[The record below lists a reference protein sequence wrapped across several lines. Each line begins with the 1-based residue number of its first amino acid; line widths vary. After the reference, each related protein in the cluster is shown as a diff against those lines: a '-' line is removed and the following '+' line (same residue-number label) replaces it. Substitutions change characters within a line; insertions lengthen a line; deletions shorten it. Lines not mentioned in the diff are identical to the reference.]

1 MLTAVLA
8 LIAGFIGLI
17 WGADKFVAGA
27 AASARKLGMSTF
39 MIGLTVVAFG
49 TSAPELLVAFS
60 AAMEDASGLAV
71 GNALG
76 SNLANIGLVLAVTA
90 LIARIPI
97 SKSLLRNELPLVLA
111 VTALAGYCLY
121 DANLSRSDGVVL
133 LAALVLTL
141 AWMIKGPKPE
151 PAEMAVDTEI
161 PGFGGRLMWVYL
173 IGGLLLLMASSEL
186 LVWGAKELAV
196 MWGVSQLVIGLT
208 VVAVGTSLP
217 ELAAAVMSAIRGHH
231 DMALGN
237 VMGSNIFNILAVL
250 AVPGLI
256 APVEFSDDVFR
267 RDYVAMAGIT
277 ILLAAILYIDAF
289 VRNQPQLGKL
299 AACILLASYATYY
312 YFLF

>member
-8 LIAGFIGLI
+8 LVLGFIGLI
-17 WGADKFVAGA
+17 WSADKFVAGA

-49 TSAPELLVAFS
+49 TSAPELLVAVS
-60 AAMEDASGLAV
+60 AAMDGASALAV

-90 LIARIPI
+90 LFARIPI
-97 SKSLLRNELPLVLA
+97 SKGLLRNELPLVLA

-121 DANLSRSDGVVL
+121 DSDLSRSDGVVL
-133 LAALVLTL
+133 LVALVLTL
-141 AWMIKGPKPE
+141 VWMVKGPK
-151 PAEMAVDTEI
+151 AEQAVDESDI
-161 PGFGGRLMWVYL
+161 PSVEGRLMWFYL
-173 IGGLLLLMASSEL
+173 VGGLLLLMISSEL
-186 LVWGAKELAV
+186 LVWGAKEVAL
-196 MWGVSQLVIGLT
+196 MLGVSQLIIGLT

-231 DMALGN
+231 GMALGN
-237 VMGSNIFNILAVL
+237 VMGSNIFNILAVM

-256 APVEFSDDVFR
+256 APVEFSSEVFR

-277 ILLAAILYIDAF
+277 LLLAIILYIDAF
-289 VRNQPQLGKL
+289 VRSQPRLGKL
-299 AACILLASYATYY
+299 AASILLCCYATYY
-312 YFLF
+312 YVLFLH

>member
-8 LIAGFIGLI
+8 LVFGFIGLI
-17 WGADKFVAGA
+17 WSADKFVAGA

-60 AAMEDASGLAV
+60 AALTDASALAV

-97 SKSLLRNELPLVLA
+97 SKGLLRSELPVVLA
-111 VTALAGYCLY
+111 VTLLAGYCLY
-121 DANLSRSDGVVL
+121 DSNLSRGDGL
-133 LAALVLTL
+133 LLLIALVLTL
-141 AWMIKGPKPE
+141 VWMAKS
-151 PAEMAVDTEI
+151 PAPDEAMAEAEI
-161 PGFGGRLMWVYL
+161 PDVEDKLMWLYL
-173 IGGLLLLMASSEL
+173 IGGLLLLMISSEL
-186 LVWGAKELAV
+186 LVWGAKQFAL
-196 MWGVSQLVIGLT
+196 MLGISQLVIGLT

-237 VMGSNIFNILAVL
+237 VMGSNIFNILAVM
-250 AVPGLI
+250 AVPAVI
-256 APVEFSDDVFR
+256 NPVAFSEAIFS
-267 RDYVAMAGIT
+267 RDYLAMAGIT
-277 ILLAAILYIDAF
+277 FLLALILYVDAF
-289 VRNQPQLGKL
+289 VRSTPPRLGKL
-299 AACILLASYATYY
+299 AAAILLAFYVTY
-312 YFLF
+312 YFLLF

>member
-8 LIAGFIGLI
+8 LVLGFVGLI
-17 WGADKFVAGA
+17 WSADKFVAGA

-49 TSAPELLVAFS
+49 TSAPELLVAIS
-60 AAMEDASGLAV
+60 AALDDASALAV

-90 LIARIPI
+90 LFARIPI
-97 SKSLLRNELPLVLA
+97 SKGLLRNELPLVLA

-121 DANLSRSDGVVL
+121 DSDLSRSDGLVL
-133 LAALVLTL
+133 LTALVLTL
-141 AWMIKGPKPE
+141 VWMVKGPR
-151 PAEMAVDTEI
+151 AEAAVEESDI
-161 PGFGGRLMWVYL
+161 PGVEERLMWFYL
-173 IGGLLLLMASSEL
+173 LGGLLLLMISSEL
-186 LVWGAKELAV
+186 LVWGAKELAL
-196 MWGVSQLVIGLT
+196 MLGVSQLIIGLT

-237 VMGSNIFNILAVL
+237 VMGSNIFNILAVM
-250 AVPGLI
+250 AVPAMI
-256 APVEFSDDVFR
+256 APVKLSAEVFS

-277 ILLAAILYIDAF
+277 LLLAIILYIDAF
-289 VRNQPQLGKL
+289 VRKQPGLGKL
-299 AACILLASYATYY
+299 AAGILFCCYATYY

>member
-8 LIAGFIGLI
+8 LVAGFIGLV
-17 WGADKFVAGA
+17 WSADKFVAGA

-49 TSAPELLVAFS
+49 TSAPELLVAIS
-60 AAMEDASGLAV
+60 AALDDASALAV

-97 SKSLLRNELPLVLA
+97 SKGLLRNELPLVLA

-121 DANLSRSDGVVL
+121 DSDLSRSDGVVL
-133 LAALVLTL
+133 AVALVLTL
-141 AWMIKGPKPE
+141 VWMAKGPK
-151 PAEMAVDTEI
+151 AEESIIESEI
-161 PGFGGRLMWVYL
+161 PNIEGPSMWLYL
-173 IGGLLLLMASSEL
+173 VGGLLLLMISSEL
-186 LVWGAKELAV
+186 LVWGAKELAL
-196 MWGVSQLVIGLT
+196 MLGVSQLVIGLT

-231 DMALGN
+231 GMALGN
-237 VMGSNIFNILAVL
+237 VMGSNIFNILAVM
-250 AVPGLI
+250 AVPGII
-256 APVEFSDDVFR
+256 APVEFSSDVFK

-277 ILLAAILYIDAF
+277 LLLAIILYVDAF
-289 VRNQPQLGKL
+289 VRSQPKLGKL
-299 AACILLASYATYY
+299 AASILLGSYAAYY
-312 YFLF
+312 YVLF

>member
-17 WGADKFVAGA
+17 WSADKFVAGA
-27 AASARKLGMSTF
+27 AVSARKLGMSTF

-60 AAMEDASGLAV
+60 AAMDNASGLAV

-90 LIARIPI
+90 LISRIPI
-97 SKSLLRNELPLVLA
+97 SKGLLRNELPIVLA

-121 DANLSRSDGVVL
+121 DNNLSRSDGVVL
-133 LAALVLTL
+133 AVALVLTL
-141 AWMIKGPKPE
+141 VWMVKGPK
-151 PAEMAVDTEI
+151 AETAVVETEI
-161 PGFGGRLMWVYL
+161 PGVEDRLMWVYL
-173 IGGLLLLMASSEL
+173 IGGLLLLMVSSEL
-186 LVWGAKELAV
+186 LVYGAKELAL
-196 MWGVSQLVIGLT
+196 MLGVSQLVIGLT

-237 VMGSNIFNILAVL
+237 VMGSNIFNILAVM
-250 AVPGLI
+250 AVPGII
-256 APVEFSDDVFR
+256 APVQFSAEIFT
-267 RDYVAMAGIT
+267 RDYLAMAGIT
-277 ILLAAILYIDAF
+277 VLLALILYIDAF
-289 VRNQPQLGKL
+289 VRKQPRLGKL
-299 AACILLASYATYY
+299 AAGILLSCYATYY
-312 YFLF
+312 YFLFRH

>member
-17 WGADKFVAGA
+17 WSADKFVAGA
-27 AASARKLGMSTF
+27 AASAHKMGMSTF

-49 TSAPELLVAFS
+49 TSAPELLVALS
-60 AAMEDASGLAV
+60 AALDDASGLAV

-97 SKSLLRNELPLVLA
+97 SKGLLRNELPVVLA

-133 LAALVLTL
+133 VVALVLTL
-141 AWMIKGPKPE
+141 AWMVKGPKPE
-151 PAEMAVDTEI
+151 EAVAEAEI
-161 PGFGGRLMWVYL
+161 PHVNNRLMWIYL
-173 IGGLLLLMASSEL
+173 IGGLLLLMVSSEL
-186 LVWGAKELAV
+186 LVWGAKELAL
-196 MWGVSQLVIGLT
+196 MLGISQLVIGLT

-237 VMGSNIFNILAVL
+237 VMGSNIFNILAVM
-250 AVPGLI
+250 AIPGLI
-256 APVEFSDDVFR
+256 APVEFSDEVFR
-267 RDYVAMAGIT
+267 RDYLAMAGIT
-277 ILLAAILYIDAF
+277 VLLAIILYVDAF
-289 VRNQPQLGKL
+289 VRSQPRLGKL
-299 AACILLASYATYY
+299 AASILLACYVTYY